1 MRPLSKEN
9 VAIATIVT
17 TQPHLE
23 TKLTNK
29 VVFLS

>member
-1 MRPLSKEN
+1 MQPLSKEN

-17 TQPHLE
+17 IQPHLE